1 MCRPKGNII
10 PVTEEQNAEDF
21 LAYRSRGFTSSC
33 RGTFQLKEKN
43 RMDFIERL
51 FGISPDGGNSLTE
64 VSYILLLALLILVLF
79 RREIARLAFHRR
91 DSADR

>member
-1 MCRPKGNII
+1 
-10 PVTEEQNAEDF
+10 
-21 LAYRSRGFTSSC
+21 
-33 RGTFQLKEKN
+33 
-43 RMDFIERL
+43 MDFIERL
-51 FGISPDGGNSLTE
+51 FGISPDGGSGLTE